1 MFCETFLDELICRFD
16 LNDEAEDPNRIYEDD
31 FGENIDQQIWK
42 YWPADSESRASHL
55 VSYKLWAADSSSETG
70 ITT

>member
-31 FGENIDQQIWK
+31 FGENIDQQI
-42 YWPADSESRASHL
+42 
-55 VSYKLWAADSSSETG
+55 
-70 ITT
+70 